1 MAGEWRNSGFVLC
14 SKCPGLFQNSI
25 VAGEWQNSGFVTC
38 KGGLMSE
45 SGGEFSNPPKWVPKT
60 YLVLFNAVQWVDK
73 MGKTHLF
80 VVNVLHYFGR
90 YANELGHRL
99 RTPGEEIDFTTW
111 PKIKSQS

>member
-25 VAGEWQNSGFVTC
+25 VAGEWQNSGFVSC

-60 YLVLFNAVQWVDK
+60 YLVLFNAVQCVDK
-73 MGKTHLF
+73 MGKSHLF
-80 VVNVLHYFGR
+80 VITSLVYSNGLQ
-90 YANELGHRL
+90 
-99 RTPGEEIDFTTW
+99 IDSR
-111 PKIKSQS
+111 INMNNLIC